1 MDLMLK
7 QFETEVEQL
16 IRTCEHVL
24 YTQSG
29 KPNRHLQQIL
39 ERVQENQSRN
49 HVRVAF
55 VGQYSAGKSTIV
67 TALTGRMDIVIDQNV
82 STDKVAEYP
91 WGNIYLYDTPGIY
104 AGKKEHDLETLRY
117 IDQADLIVYVV
128 TVNGFDALIGQ
139 NFRKLIIEENRTKRT
154 MLVVN
159 KISTEQEANEENW
172 KKDILKVIHPLT
184 EQDVRLTFIDA
195 KDYVEHLE
203 EEDEAD
209 AKELLALSR
218 FAEFKQ
224 KLDLF
229 AFEVGLFSKLA
240 APLNDVMSL
249 CRESIISLSSNSE
262 EMKQEMLEI
271 DQQIRFVKLSKNKL
285 EQTLLEQLRQF
296 DDTVFDHMQQHID
309 QIHLEMTKS
318 EQEQLETVISNGL
331 LQALQTFLAQL
342 DEQIEAHNEQI
353 KEKIAQYGTQPL
365 GTVWDV
371 GGLGPSI
378 EMSVKSNKSNPLLG
392 KVPDALKDVG
402 YVMSDLAGSVKDLA
416 DSTREIIGESSKVEV
431 SELTVYVQ
439 KMYHLV
445 GKKIDLADAAN
456 KSSKLAETAN
466 SLGAIGKV
474 MTKSN
479 LVVQPAMAI
488 MTDVQQQKASENLLF
503 AKENVRSNIIAW
515 KASVKRDLTKQ
526 IKKAVNENYDLLT
539 SELNRKAASYLS
551 DDDLQNETIVKLR
564 QLLVD
569 AERLLAKY

>member
-16 IRTCEHVL
+16 ISTCENVL
-24 YTQSG
+24 FAHSS
-29 KPNRHLQQIL
+29 KPNRHLHHIL
-39 ERVQENQSRN
+39 ERVHENKSRH
-49 HVRVAF
+49 HVKVAF

-67 TALTGRMDIVIDQNV
+67 TALTGRDDILIDQNV
-82 STDKVAEYP
+82 STDTVAEYP

-159 KISTEQEANEENW
+159 KISTEQEANEKNW

-195 KDYVEHLE
+195 KDYLEHLE

-209 AKELLALSR
+209 AKELLELSH

-229 AFEVGLFSKLA
+229 SFEVGLFSKLA
-240 APLNDVMSL
+240 APLNEVMML

-296 DDTVFDHMQQHID
+296 DDTIFDHMQHHID
-309 QIHLEMTKS
+309 QIHLDMTKS

-331 LQALQTFLAQL
+331 SQELQTFLAQL
-342 DEQIEAHNEQI
+342 DEQIEDHNEQI
-353 KEKIAQYGTQPL
+353 KERIAQFVTLPL
-365 GTVWDV
+365 GTTWDM
-371 GGLGPSI
+371 GGLDPTI
-378 EMSVKSNKSNPLLG
+378 EMSVKSNKSNPLLD

-402 YVMSDLAGSVKDLA
+402 YAINDIAGSVKDLA
-416 DSTREIIGESSKVEV
+416 DSTREIVGESSNIKV

-439 KMYHLV
+439 KIYNLI
-445 GKKIDLADAAN
+445 GKNIDLTEAAD
-456 KSSKLAETAN
+456 KSSKLAKTA
-466 SLGAIGKV
+466 SSFGAVGKV
-474 MTKSN
+474 MSKSN
-479 LVVQPAMAI
+479 IVVQPAMAI

-503 AKENVRSNIIAW
+503 AKENVRSNIMGW
-515 KASVKRDLTKQ
+515 KASVKRDLAKQ

-551 DDDLQNETIVKLR
+551 DADLQNETIVKLR
-564 QLLVD
+564 QLLVE
-569 AERLLAKY
+569 AEILLAKY